1 MMMMMMM
8 MINYFLDEL
17 TDSTGLPADLENLE
31 FHCMTWETR
40 KIKENFLKTWKIFF
54 LTWNFPFNQN
64 LKIKIVS
71 FNQFIL

>member
-31 FHCMTWETR
+31 FHCMTWET
-40 KIKENFLKTWKIFF
+40 ENQGKFFENLENIFF
-54 LTWNFPFNQN
+54 DLEF
-64 LKIKIVS
+64 S
-71 FNQFIL
+71 F